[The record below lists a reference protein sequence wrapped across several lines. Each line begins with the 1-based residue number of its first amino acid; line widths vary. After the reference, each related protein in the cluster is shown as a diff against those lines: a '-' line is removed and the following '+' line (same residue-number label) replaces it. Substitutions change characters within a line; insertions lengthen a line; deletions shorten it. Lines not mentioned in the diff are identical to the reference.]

1 MREEAPEAIHPK
13 SHVLPG
19 MSAALVFLL
28 GGTVLLGWLVGW
40 NGLNRLFPGLPAMVP
55 ATAAS
60 LLLAAGILESFRRA
74 PGGRTPRRFATVL
87 LLGVNALELAS
98 HTQLVPWP
106 EAGLWSLQSS
116 PQTAVTLL
124 LLGGGLLC
132 ANAQGRANAWGPGFV
147 LGAFI
152 PCLIALAGYVF
163 QEPRL
168 YGTQGPLGMAPHTLG
183 ALLLLAVGALALQP
197 HRAPVRLLTSPAAGG
212 VMARR
217 MMPALLLP
225 LVSGALFGWAA
236 QAGLIDFRLAPPLF
250 IVTMVVAL
258 AAIIW
263 RNALT
268 LNRLHEE
275 QVRAEQ
281 QARADAERQRLLASD
296 NERLYEA
303 AQQAAAGR
311 EEVLAIVSHDLKNPL
326 STIRL
331 STTMMT
337 ARMAQHPELK
347 RLDRQVGAINRAV
360 AQMLT
365 LIHQLLD
372 AARLDGGQ
380 ALAIERHP
388 EPVDALVEEA
398 LALIESQAL
407 RKSLRLEKRLATGL
421 TVPCDRDRIQQV
433 LTNLLGNAVKFTPEG
448 GTLTLETRPQG
459 DTVLVTVRD
468 TGPGI
473 PREAQPHLFERHWQA
488 EKTARQGSGLGLY
501 IARGI
506 IQAHGGR
513 LWVES
518 APGQGSAFTF
528 CLPTRLPQEDSGE
541 A

>member
-1 MREEAPEAIHPK
+1 MREEVPHGVHPETRP
-13 SHVLPG
+13 LPG
-19 MSAALVFLL
+19 VSAVLVFLL
-28 GGTVLLGWLVGW
+28 GGTVLLEWLLGWR
-40 NGLNRLFPGLPAMVP
+40 GLNRLLPGLPAMVP
-55 ATAAS
+55 MTAAS
-60 LLLAAGILESFRRA
+60 LLLVAGVLGSFRWA
-74 PGGRTPRRFATVL
+74 PGGRLARQSATVL
-87 LLGVNALELAS
+87 LLLVNAVELAS
-98 HTQLVPWP
+98 HTRLVPWP
-106 EAGLWSLQSS
+106 EAGLWSLQTS

-124 LLGGGLLC
+124 LLGGGLFC
-132 ANAQGRANAWGPGFV
+132 AGAQGRANTWAPGFV

-152 PCLIALAGYVF
+152 PCLIALTGYAF
-163 QEPRL
+163 QEPRF

-183 ALLLLAVGALALQP
+183 ALLLLNLGALALQP
-197 HRAPVRLLTSPAAGG
+197 HRGPVRLLTSPAAGG

-225 LVSGALFGWAA
+225 LVSGTLFWWAA
-236 QAGLIDFRLAPPLF
+236 RARLIDFRLAPPLF

-337 ARMAQHPELK
+337 SRMAQHPELK
-347 RLDRQVGAINRAV
+347 RLDRQVGAIDRAV
-360 AQMLT
+360 AHMLN

-380 ALAIERHP
+380 ALVIERHP

-421 TVPCDRDRIQQV
+421 TVPCDRNRIHQV
-433 LTNLLGNAVKFTPEG
+433 LANLLGNAVKFTPEG
-448 GTLTLETRPQG
+448 GVLTLETRTQDG
-459 DTVLVTVRD
+459 ALLVTVRD

-513 LWVES
+513 IWVES

-528 CLPTRLPQEDSGE
+528 CLPTRLPQEGSGE